1 MPHGR
6 FAVYIL
12 ASHSGRLYV
21 GVTNDL
27 ERRVLKHQLGVG
39 AQFTRHYKVTKLVH
53 YEQTSDVRSA
63 IAREKQL
70 KGWSRRK
77 KVDLIETNNPGWR
90 DLTIDWFAQR
100 ND

>member
-1 MPHGR
+1 M
-6 FAVYIL
+6 YIL
-12 ASHSGRLYV
+12 ASHSGRLYI

-27 ERRVLKHQLGVG
+27 VRRVREHQLGTG
-39 AQFTRHYKVTKLVH
+39 AMFTRRYRVTKLVY

-70 KGWSRRK
+70 KGWSRKR

-90 DLTIDWFAQR
+90 DLAMDWFAQR

>member
-1 MPHGR
+1 M
-6 FAVYIL
+6 
-12 ASHSGRLYV
+12 ASDSGRLYI

-27 ERRVLKHQLGVG
+27 ERRVREHQLGIG
-39 AQFTRHYKVTKLVH
+39 AQFTRCYKVTKLVY

-70 KGWSRRK
+70 NAWSRKK

-90 DLTIDWFAQR
+90 DLAMDWFTQR

>member
-1 MPHGR
+1 MTHGR

-12 ASHSGRLYV
+12 ASHSGRLYI

-27 ERRVLKHQLGVG
+27 ERRVRDHQLGIG
-39 AQFTRHYKVTKLVH
+39 AQFTRRYKVTKLVY

-70 KGWSRRK
+70 KGWSRKK
-77 KVDLIETNNPGWR
+77 KVGLIETSNRGWR
-90 DLTIDWFAQR
+90 DLAMDWFTQG